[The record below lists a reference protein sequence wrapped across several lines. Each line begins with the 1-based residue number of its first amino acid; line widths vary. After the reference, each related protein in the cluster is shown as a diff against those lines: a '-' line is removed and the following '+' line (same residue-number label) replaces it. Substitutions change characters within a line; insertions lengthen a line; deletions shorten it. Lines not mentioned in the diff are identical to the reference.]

1 MAMTSVMDRPD
12 SDCFSFEM
20 LARDFAHVRICS
32 VLGWMLLWECRC
44 TLTVLQCIGWFP
56 GGRAARLVVPGI
68 GTSYLC
74 AAFACVHYILGCSLN
89 FFFASLFAQR
99 GCIMHHNLHDAQTM
113 VRAIHSMITPGNKQD
128 VPVAAMRGVISVCDT
143 GCCC

>member
-1 MAMTSVMDRPD
+1 MAMTSVMDRHD

-20 LARDFAHVRICS
+20 LARNFAHVSICS

-44 TLTVLQCIGWFP
+44 SLTVLRCIGWCIGWFP

-74 AAFACVHYILGCSLN
+74 AAFACVYILGCLAKLC
-89 FFFASLFAQR
+89 FC

-113 VRAIHSMITPGNKQD
+113 VRAIHSMITPGNKQN